1 MKLDTKSNPNAA
13 QVRLEPASPSKTAGQ
28 RKHELRIGRQ
38 PKYVDA
44 DRSHLNRVLIE
55 PQTAATMRK
64 RAVERRDRK
73 PHERAMKS
81 NAAVSFSGIITFGH
95 LAHLRFERLTTE
107 QQDAAF
113 LDLAHAVAERQK
125 AGLTGLVV
133 HCDEAG
139 LHAHFQLDAYDAAG
153 NALSDTIK
161 RADLRAVQDL
171 TGEIMGRH
179 CPGIERGHSKVER
192 LKAGAVPADV
202 VYKKPAEM
210 RRRLAADLEQAEK
223 ARADLDT
230 EREKLAAR
238 VAKLQAYGDELTE
251 KGAKQL
257 ETAQRRLEAKEAA
270 IRDLDARE
278 ARLRHSVTEATTAAQ
293 KATEMAEEAQRQER
307 ATAARLEPLRAAVAA
322 LDAHEA
328 ALQAHMAEMGEI
340 QPEDAEASLAWLCEP
355 LRTIEDDA
363 KAFRAFMNRQAAGH
377 SAPRTP
383 ASAAGFD
390 LDAHIGTSKSDGLD
404 AEKGKAMKTLLTIP
418 EAYRLEIREAQGARP
433 RRVGFG
439 IDTSA
444 VARNLGL
451 SDDPDEWRHSFQ
463 WHNLMASISGT
474 IAKIDV
480 ALSGIAAVIRRRK
493 SGKAPDPAPPPEA
506 KPAAD
511 LPPEVRQAIRE
522 AIPKGPTR

>member
-38 PKYVDA
+38 PEYVDT

-73 PHERAMKS
+73 PRKRAMKS

-113 LDLAHAVAERQK
+113 LDLAHAVAERHK

-139 LHAHFQLDAYDAAG
+139 LHAHFQLDAYDEAG
-153 NALSDTIK
+153 NALSDTVK

-192 LKAGAVPADV
+192 LKAGAAPADV

-270 IRDLDARE
+270 IRDLDAQE
-278 ARLRHSVTEATTAAQ
+278 VKLRQSATEAATAAQ
-293 KATEMAEEAQRQER
+293 RAAERVQEAQGQEQ
-307 ATAARLEPLRAAVAA
+307 AVTARLEPLRAAVAA

-328 ALQAHMAEMGEI
+328 AEKARERAARQAQAESGQFEALLDLFAGSIPRETRFGPMAAWVALERD
-340 QPEDAEASLAWLCEP
+340 EDAAEVRS
-355 LRTIEDDA
+355 II
-363 KAFRAFMNRQAAGH
+363 KADVGDGPMKIRQRLTQLDTREFQSAVLKTQMSARAAEYSQLGYKVRD
-377 SAPRTP
+377 SR
-383 ASAAGFD
+383 SWSD
-390 LDAHIGTSKSDGLD
+390 LLGGLD
-404 AEKGKAMKTLLTIP
+404 EWGR
-418 EAYRLEIREAQGARP
+418 RL
-433 RRVGFG
+433 V
-439 IDTSA
+439 DK
-444 VARNLGL
+444 
-451 SDDPDEWRHSFQ
+451 
-463 WHNLMASISGT
+463 ISR
-474 IAKIDV
+474 
-480 ALSGIAAVIRRRK
+480 ALSAESFTFK
-493 SGKAPDPAPPPEA
+493 HAPPPPQA

-511 LPPEVRQAIRE
+511 LPPELRQALRDTL
-522 AIPKGPTR
+522 PKGPTR